1 MLAMMN
7 DPDLS
12 PRHALGAFLRARRG
26 QLAPSQFGIAAGT
39 RRRTPGLRRE
49 EVAQVCGIS
58 TTWLTWL
65 EQGREISVSPASLA
79 RIARGLGFS
88 TAERAYLFQLAGR
101 HDPEAGREMP
111 VIDGLEIVQRS
122 LDGMVYPAYVLD
134 RCWSACAWNGAA
146 RHLFT
151 GWLDE
156 GSDRNQL
163 RYLFLN
169 PTAKSLIADWEIRAR
184 RVLAEFRADSSRHL
198 DDPALRS
205 LIAEL
210 TNQSGFFAQAWDSQ
224 SVLGRDGGERRFNHT
239 TDGELRFDQMTFTLA
254 RNPDLKLVMLV
265 G

>member
-1 MLAMMN
+1 MMT
-7 DPDLS
+7 DSDLS
-12 PRHALGAFLRARRG
+12 PRHALGAFLRARRC
-26 QLAPSQFGIAAGT
+26 QLDPGQFGVPAGS

-49 EVAQVCGIS
+49 EVAQICGIS

-88 TAERAYLFQLAGR
+88 AAERAYLFQLAGR
-101 HDPEAGREMP
+101 HDPDAGREMP
-111 VIDGLEIVQRS
+111 AIDGLDIIQRS
-122 LDGMVYPAYVLD
+122 LDGMAHPAYLLD
-134 RCWSACAWNGAA
+134 RYWNACAWNGAA
-146 RHLFT
+146 RHLFI

-156 GSDRNQL
+156 RSERNQL

-169 PTAKSLIADWEIRAR
+169 PTAKSLIADWETRAR

-198 DDPALRS
+198 DDTGLRS

-210 TNQSGFFAQAWDSQ
+210 TGQSAFFAQAWDSQ
-224 SVLGRDGGERRFNHT
+224 SVLGRDGGERRFNHP
-239 TDGELRFDQMTFTLA
+239 TDGELRFDQITFVLA